1 MNSKY
6 DANSIETLNFRDA
19 VRKRIEMYMGSADN
33 QGVLQCAREV
43 ISNSIDEFSI
53 GFGNKVDIE
62 IANGD
67 FSCRDYAR
75 GLPFGKREDGSEAMI
90 ALLTMPHTGGKFSDK
105 QYGAAIIGQNG
116 TGLKGVALSAEHFI
130 ARSYRDGQCAELEMI
145 DGNVKNYSIS
155 KTKEPNGTYIFFKP
169 SQEVYRLEPV
179 SIDVGE
185 VANMCENWSYL
196 NKGLKFNLKTE
207 DGEQTFFSKNGVV
220 DFIKNKLGRS
230 SLQKEPYLYFA
241 EDEEGNKVEI
251 AFQFGSQKEQA
262 FVFTNGL
269 HNINGGTS
277 LTGAKTAI
285 TRTINNLLNRNYGG
299 DFVRNSMFY
308 VINAKVPHASFSDQ
322 TKTRVN
328 NGALRPLTDRAFT
341 EGLKEFAAKNKSDF
355 DKITQFLSKV
365 SEADKA
371 AERARNAILNQEKKE
386 SATKKKKI
394 LMPEK
399 FKDCEKHGEDSILI
413 VTEGNSALGA
423 MNAARNATCDAL
435 YAIRGKLKNA
445 LKSPIEEC
453 LENQEV
459 SDIITLLGC
468 GILDKYNPK
477 KLNYGKVAISSDA
490 DVDGKN
496 IMTLIATM
504 FMVLIPDFVKEG
516 RLCWLKAPLYRLGR
530 NGQRV
535 YAYDDEEL
543 AALQSEH
550 PNWELGRFK
559 G

>member
-1 MNSKY
+1 
-6 DANSIETLNFRDA
+6 
-19 VRKRIEMYMGSADN
+19 
-33 QGVLQCAREV
+33 
-43 ISNSIDEFSI
+43 
-53 GFGNKVDIE
+53 
-62 IANGD
+62 
-67 FSCRDYAR
+67 
-75 GLPFGKREDGSEAMI
+75 
-90 ALLTMPHTGGKFSDK
+90 
-105 QYGAAIIGQNG
+105 
-116 TGLKGVALSAEHFI
+116 
-130 ARSYRDGQCAELEMI
+130 
-145 DGNVKNYSIS
+145 
-155 KTKEPNGTYIFFKP
+155 
-169 SQEVYRLEPV
+169 
-179 SIDVGE
+179 
-185 VANMCENWSYL
+185 MCENWSYL

-241 EDEEGNKVEI
+241 EDEEGNKVEV

-490 DVDGKN
+490 D
-496 IMTLIATM
+496 
-504 FMVLIPDFVKEG
+504 
-516 RLCWLKAPLYRLGR
+516 
-530 NGQRV
+530 
-535 YAYDDEEL
+535 
-543 AALQSEH
+543 
-550 PNWELGRFK
+550 
-559 G
+559 

>member
-1 MNSKY
+1 M
-6 DANSIETLNFRDA
+6 
-19 VRKRIEMYMGSADN
+19 
-33 QGVLQCAREV
+33 
-43 ISNSIDEFSI
+43 
-53 GFGNKVDIE
+53 
-62 IANGD
+62 
-67 FSCRDYAR
+67 
-75 GLPFGKREDGSEAMI
+75 
-90 ALLTMPHTGGKFSDK
+90 
-105 QYGAAIIGQNG
+105 
-116 TGLKGVALSAEHFI
+116 
-130 ARSYRDGQCAELEMI
+130 
-145 DGNVKNYSIS
+145 
-155 KTKEPNGTYIFFKP
+155 
-169 SQEVYRLEPV
+169 YRLEPV

-341 EGLKEFAAKNKSDF
+341 EGLKEFATKNKSDF

-386 SATKKKKI
+386 NATKKKKI

-535 YAYDDEEL
+535 YAYNDEEL
-543 AALQSEH
+543 ATLQGEH